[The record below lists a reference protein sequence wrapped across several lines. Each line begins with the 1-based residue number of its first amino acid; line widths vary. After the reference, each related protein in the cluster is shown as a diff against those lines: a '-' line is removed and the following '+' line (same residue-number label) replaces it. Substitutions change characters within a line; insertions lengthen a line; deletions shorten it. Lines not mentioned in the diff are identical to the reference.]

1 MTKGH
6 RWIVPLLTF
15 LVAGAWTASAARQGR
30 LIGKVVDT
38 EGHPIAGVKVTT
50 TCAED
55 PDFDDVATTN
65 DKGIFLV
72 DFSRI
77 NVLYHYEFDKAG
89 YVTLKVDQRW
99 TIEGTERHEFKMLP
113 AEAIAPAQ
121 AVVGEAQPPASTS
134 TSNEAILAFNAGASS
149 FRARDYATAAA
160 RFEEAL
166 QHDPQLRQAWAALS
180 QAQVEQKR
188 YSEAAAAADKA
199 MALGATDEPVLRARW
214 EAYRHLG
221 DKAKEASAREDLEKV
236 SRLTEEAKR
245 IHNEGVA
252 LVKSGD
258 DAGAYAK
265 FKEALTIDPN
275 LQPALLGLAA
285 AGLKTGHAAEASA
298 AAETVLKADPQ
309 NEAAIRDRYNAALQL
324 GDEAK
329 VVDALVSLAA
339 VEPATARDNLF
350 KLATAAYDADDVPAA
365 KARLAKVLELD
376 PNHARAHYLLG
387 LLLMREGA
395 KQEARSHLERFL
407 ALAPTDPDA
416 GTAREALK
424 YMK

>member
-1 MTKGH
+1 MTTGH
-6 RWIVPLLTF
+6 RWIVPLLAF

-30 LIGKVVDT
+30 LIGKVVDP

-113 AEAIAPAQ
+113 AEAVAPAEPV
-121 AVVGEAQPPASTS
+121 AGEVRPSAS
-134 TSNEAILAFNAGASS
+134 TSNEAILAFNAGASAL
-149 FRARDYATAAA
+149 RARDYATAAA
-160 RFEEAL
+160 RFEQAL
-166 QHDPQLRQAWAALS
+166 QHDPQLRPAWAALS

-188 YSEAAAAADKA
+188 YPEAAEAADKA
-199 MALGATDEPVLRARW
+199 IALGATDEPVLRARW

-221 DKAKEASAREDLEKV
+221 DKAKEAKAREDLEKV

-258 DAGAYAK
+258 EAGAYAK
-265 FKEALTIDPN
+265 FKEALSIDPN

-298 AAETVLKADPQ
+298 AAETVLKSDPQ

-329 VVDALVSLAA
+329 VVDALVGLAA

-350 KLATAAYDADDVPAA
+350 KLATAAYDSDDVGNA
-365 KARLAKVLELD
+365 KARLTKVLELD

-395 KQEARSHLERFL
+395 KQEARSHLERFV
-407 ALAPTDPDA
+407 ALAPTDPDV